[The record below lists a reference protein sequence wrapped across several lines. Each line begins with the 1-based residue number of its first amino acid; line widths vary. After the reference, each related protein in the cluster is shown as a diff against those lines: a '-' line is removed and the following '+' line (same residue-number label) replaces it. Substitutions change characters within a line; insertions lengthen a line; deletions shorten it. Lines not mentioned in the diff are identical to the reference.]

1 MPFLGRE
8 ATILSAVKEPAMTSP
23 PIPLDEH
30 RANVARYL
38 RGLELPF
45 AAVAGRIIA
54 ERLPPDVARDP
65 VRPSLVLWACAA
77 NGPDVSDALPVAA
90 AFALFDRFMVLHG
103 ELADG
108 SAPTV
113 ARWGLGQSLNAGDA
127 LFALAFRTLASDV
140 RNPRRRLAAARLV
153 GEAVL
158 EAIELPDE
166 LAAHGAL
173 TGAALHA
180 GAIVGGA
187 DQAVAH
193 SFARAGRLIG
203 RSAAAG
209 DPALAGRF
217 AQRAVSALRRHAHPE
232 HLRAFEEVA
241 VYVAQ
246 RAA

>member
-1 MPFLGRE
+1 MV
-8 ATILSAVKEPAMTSP
+8 SAPL
-23 PIPLDEH
+23 PLDEH
-30 RANVARYL
+30 RSKVLRYL
-38 RGLELPF
+38 RGLDLSI

-54 ERLPPDVARDP
+54 ERMPPDGARDP

-77 NGPDVSDALPVAA
+77 NGPEVADALPVAA
-90 AFALFDRFMVLHG
+90 AFALFDGFMVLHG

-108 SAPTV
+108 SASTV

-140 RNPRRRLAAARLV
+140 RNPGRRLEAARLV

-158 EAIELPDE
+158 EAIALSDE
-166 LAAHGAL
+166 RAAQAAL

-180 GAIVGGA
+180 GAVVGGA
-187 DQAVAH
+187 DEHVAQ
-193 SFARAGRLIG
+193 SFARAGRLIAK
-203 RSAAAG
+203 SAAAG
-209 DPALAGRF
+209 DPALAERF
-217 AQRAVSALRRHAHPE
+217 SRRAVAALRRHAPPE
-232 HLRAFEEVA
+232 HLRDFEEVA

>member
-1 MPFLGRE
+1 
-8 ATILSAVKEPAMTSP
+8 MTSP
-23 PIPLDEH
+23 TAALPLDEH

-38 RGLELPF
+38 RGLDFSFE
-45 AAVAGRIIA
+45 AVAGRIIA
-54 ERLPPDVARDP
+54 ERLPPDGARDP

-77 NGPDVSDALPVAA
+77 NALDVTDALPVAA

-108 SAPTV
+108 SASTV

-140 RNPRRRLAAARLV
+140 RHPRRRLRAARLV

-158 EAIELPDE
+158 EAIELPDDGV
-166 LAAHGAL
+166 AAHAIL
-173 TGAALHA
+173 TGAALQA

-187 DQAVAH
+187 DEQVAQT
-193 SFARAGRLIG
+193 FARAGKLIG
-203 RSAAAG
+203 QSAVAAN
-209 DPALAGRF
+209 PALAQRLSR
-217 AQRAVSALRRHAHPE
+217 RAVAALRRHAAPE
-232 HLRAFEEVA
+232 DLRAFEEVA

>member
-1 MPFLGRE
+1 M
-8 ATILSAVKEPAMTSP
+8 ASSP
-23 PIPLDEH
+23 GALPLDEH

-38 RGLELPF
+38 RGLDFSFE
-45 AAVAGRIIA
+45 AVAGRIIA
-54 ERLPPDVARDP
+54 ERLPLHAARDP

-77 NGPDVSDALPVAA
+77 NDSDVADALPVAA
-90 AFALFDRFMVLHG
+90 AFALFDRFMLLHA
-103 ELADG
+103 ELSDKT
-108 SAPTV
+108 APTV

-140 RNPRRRLAAARLV
+140 RHPQRRLQAARLV

-158 EAIELPDE
+158 EAIELPDDGV
-166 LAAHGAL
+166 AAHGVL

-180 GAIVGGA
+180 GAVVGGA
-187 DQAVAH
+187 DERIAQT
-193 SFARAGRLIG
+193 FARAGGLIG
-203 RSAAAG
+203 KSAAAG
-209 DPALAGRF
+209 DAALAEKFGR
-217 AQRAVSALRRHAHPE
+217 RAIAALRDHTAPE

>member
-1 MPFLGRE
+1 MPSL
-8 ATILSAVKEPAMTSP
+8 
-23 PIPLDEH
+23 PLDEH

-38 RGLELPF
+38 RGLDFSFE
-45 AAVAGRIIA
+45 AAGGRIIA
-54 ERLPPDVARDP
+54 ERLLPDGARDP

-77 NGPDVSDALPVAA
+77 NASDVADALPVAA

-103 ELADG
+103 ELADS

-140 RNPRRRLAAARLV
+140 RHPQRRLSAARLV

-158 EAIELPDE
+158 EAIELSDDGV
-166 LAAHGAL
+166 AAPAAL

-187 DQAVAH
+187 DEQVAQR
-193 SFARAGRLIG
+193 FARAGRLIG
-203 RSAAAG
+203 KSAGAG
-209 DPALAGRF
+209 DTGLAERFGRE
-217 AQRAVSALRRHAHPE
+217 AVAELRGHAAPKD
-232 HLRAFEEVA
+232 LRAFEEVA
-241 VYVAQ
+241 VYVAK

>member
-1 MPFLGRE
+1 M
-8 ATILSAVKEPAMTSP
+8 ASP
-23 PIPLDEH
+23 SGALPLDEH

-38 RGLELPF
+38 RGLDFSFE
-45 AAVAGRIIA
+45 AVAGRIIA
-54 ERLPPDVARDP
+54 ERLPPHAARDP

-77 NGPDVSDALPVAA
+77 NASDVADALPVAA

-108 SAPTV
+108 SASTV

-140 RNPRRRLAAARLV
+140 RHAQRRLRAARLV

-158 EAIELPDE
+158 EAIELPDDGV
-166 LAAHGAL
+166 AAHGVL
-173 TGAALHA
+173 TGAALRA
-180 GAIVGGA
+180 GAIIGGA
-187 DQAVAH
+187 DERVAQT
-193 SFARAGRLIG
+193 FARAGRLIG
-203 RSAAAG
+203 RSAAA
-209 DPALAGRF
+209 DDAQI
-217 AQRAVSALRRHAHPE
+217 AQRFGRRAVAALRSHAAPE
-232 HLRAFEEVA
+232 DLQAFEEVA

>member
-1 MPFLGRE
+1 MP
-8 ATILSAVKEPAMTSP
+8 SP
-23 PIPLDEH
+23 PLDEH

-38 RGLELPF
+38 RGLDFSFE
-45 AAVAGRIIA
+45 AVGGRIIA
-54 ERLPPDVARDP
+54 ERLPADAARDP

-77 NGPDVSDALPVAA
+77 NASDVTDALPVAA

-140 RNPRRRLAAARLV
+140 RHPQRRLCAARLV

-158 EAIELPDE
+158 EAIELPDDGV
-166 LAAHGAL
+166 AAPAVL

-187 DQAVAH
+187 DEQVAQR
-193 SFARAGRLIG
+193 FARAGRLIG
-203 RSAAAG
+203 KSAGAG
-209 DPALAGRF
+209 DAGLAERFGRE
-217 AQRAVSALRRHAHPE
+217 AVAALRGHAAPKD
-232 HLRAFEEVA
+232 LRAFEEVA
-241 VYVAQ
+241 VYVAK

>member
-1 MPFLGRE
+1 
-8 ATILSAVKEPAMTSP
+8 MTSTP
-23 PIPLDEH
+23 LPLDEH
-30 RANVARYL
+30 RAKVARYL
-38 RGLELPF
+38 RGLDLSF

-54 ERLPPDVARDP
+54 ERLPPHGASDP

-77 NGPDVSDALPVAA
+77 NGSGLADALPVAA

-108 SAPTV
+108 AASTV

-140 RNPRRRLAAARLV
+140 HDPRRRLEAARLV
-153 GEAVL
+153 GQAVL
-158 EAIELPDE
+158 EAIELSDE
-166 LAAHGAL
+166 LAAHAVL

-180 GAIVGGA
+180 GAVVGGA
-187 DQAVAH
+187 DSPVAE

-203 RSAAAG
+203 KSAAAG
-209 DPALAGRF
+209 DAVLAETLGR
-217 AQRAVSALRRHAHPE
+217 RAVEALRGWAPPE

>member
-1 MPFLGRE
+1 MP
-8 ATILSAVKEPAMTSP
+8 SP
-23 PIPLDEH
+23 PGALPLDGH

-38 RGLELPF
+38 RGLNFSFE
-45 AAVAGRIIA
+45 AVAGRIIA
-54 ERLPPDVARDP
+54 ERLPPDGARDQ
-65 VRPSLVLWACAA
+65 VRPSLVLWACGANAA
-77 NGPDVSDALPVAA
+77 DLADALPVAA

-140 RNPRRRLAAARLV
+140 RHPQRRLRAARLV

-158 EAIELPDE
+158 EAIELPDDD
-166 LAAHGAL
+166 LAAHGVL
-173 TGAALHA
+173 TGAALQA

-187 DQAVAH
+187 DAHVAQT
-193 SFARAGRLIG
+193 FGRAGKLIG
-203 RSAAAG
+203 KSAAAA
-209 DPALAGRF
+209 DPALAVRFGR
-217 AQRAVSALRRHAHPE
+217 RAVAALRRLAAPAD
-232 HLRAFEEVA
+232 LQAFEEVA

>member
-1 MPFLGRE
+1 
-8 ATILSAVKEPAMTSP
+8 MTSP
-23 PIPLDEH
+23 PLPLDEH

-38 RGLELPF
+38 RGLDLSF

-54 ERLPPDVARDP
+54 ERLPPDGARDP

-77 NGPDVSDALPVAA
+77 NSADVADALPVAA
-90 AFALFDRFMVLHG
+90 AFLLFDRFMVLHA

-140 RNPRRRLAAARLV
+140 RHPQRRLEAARLV

-158 EAIELPDE
+158 EAIELPGDE
-166 LAAHGAL
+166 TAHGVL
-173 TGAALHA
+173 TAAALHA

-187 DQAVAH
+187 DEPAAQ

-203 RSAAAG
+203 KSSAAD
-209 DPALAGRF
+209 DPARARRFGR
-217 AQRAVSALRRHAHPE
+217 QAVAAVRPHARPE

>member
-1 MPFLGRE
+1 M
-8 ATILSAVKEPAMTSP
+8 VSP
-23 PIPLDEH
+23 PSALPLDEH
-30 RANVARYL
+30 RATVARYL
-38 RGLELPF
+38 RGLDFSFE
-45 AAVAGRIIA
+45 AVAGRIIA
-54 ERLPPDVARDP
+54 ERLPLHNARDP

-77 NGPDVSDALPVAA
+77 NAADVADALPVAA
-90 AFALFDRFMVLHG
+90 AFALFDRFMMLHG

-140 RNPRRRLAAARLV
+140 RHPQRRLRAARLV

-158 EAIELPDE
+158 EAIELPDDGV
-166 LAAHGAL
+166 AAHGVL

-180 GAIVGGA
+180 GAVVGGA
-187 DQAVAH
+187 DEEVAQT
-193 SFARAGRLIG
+193 FARAGRLIG
-203 RSAAAG
+203 KSAAAG
-209 DPALAGRF
+209 DAQLAQRF
-217 AQRAVSALRRHAHPE
+217 GQRAVAALRRHAAPE
-232 HLRAFEEVA
+232 HLQAFEEVA